1 MFSSHQ
7 PLTSPKDVHGRC
19 SEQCLK
25 PELFAADVAGATHL
39 TRSHGLRNSPFHS
52 GSLGIHRS
60 KRGSQLTC
68 SGLMKSPIS
77 LFIGLQDQHA
87 CGTARA
93 LLMKGT
99 RLTDRLRKS
108 HSNNRFTMPIGNGA
122 PTLTR
127 R

>member
-39 TRSHGLRNSPFHS
+39 TGSHGLRNSPFHS

-60 KRGSQLTC
+60 KLGSQLTC

-77 LFIGLQDQHA
+77 LFIGVQDQHA
-87 CGTARA
+87 GPDCACTAHERDTPDRPPEEIA
-93 LLMKGT
+93 LE
-99 RLTDRLRKS
+99 
-108 HSNNRFTMPIGNGA
+108 
-122 PTLTR
+122 
-127 R
+127 